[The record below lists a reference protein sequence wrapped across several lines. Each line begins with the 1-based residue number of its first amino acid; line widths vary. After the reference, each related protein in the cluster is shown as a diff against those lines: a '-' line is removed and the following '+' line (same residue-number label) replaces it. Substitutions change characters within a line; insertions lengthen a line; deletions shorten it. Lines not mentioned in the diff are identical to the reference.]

1 MNRAESL
8 VARGNTPNL
17 PLSLQGRTRE
27 AWRRWFAGGDPLFS
41 HAGAAGE
48 LLIAQVRMALVL
60 ALLAVP
66 VAGYAA
72 HPDQWE
78 RVVGVSVA
86 LVATTLALLIL
97 IAVRRQMLASWIGL
111 VSTVFDVSLVST
123 ALMTYLIIG
132 MPYATVNNRVIFE
145 VYFVAIGATCLRYDV
160 RLCWLAGT
168 LAITQ
173 YFGLVWY
180 AETHWALNAV
190 IHEPFL
196 FGKFTWGSEIA
207 RLIVLGIATLLS
219 VAVVDRGRQL
229 RRLSTIDRLTGVLNR
244 GSFDERLNAELSRA
258 RRQSE
263 SLALVMV
270 DVDHFKKFND
280 DLGHAAGDSALRTLT
295 RRMGDEL
302 RRSDILA
309 RYGGEEFVIIMP
321 ATSAVQG
328 MRKAEAMRDK
338 LSKVGI
344 PLPKTES
351 LTARLTVSAGLAV
364 FPDDG
369 VTADELLDCAD
380 ERLFEAKSMGR
391 NRVIGP
397 GEHMPQ
403 LRLG

>member
-66 VAGYAA
+66 VANYAA

-123 ALMTYLIIG
+123 ALMTYLNIG

-338 LSKVGI
+338 LSRVGI